1 MKRVFFAAFACCC
14 ILAHAELK
22 PPQAVGDAISERPDN
37 NAKTSADTSNA
48 KHVKLPTL
56 DLPPL
61 AQQSAQHAK
70 RNPEEIKE
78 GTKEQSQSSWG
89 VTEWT
94 AIFNAFCALVTAAF
108 TAVLGRFTIKM
119 AKSARDTATI
129 AENSFNASLASTRA
143 YVYATSARLIYP
155 SMGENPTIDIVVR
168 NYGKTPASIVSLQ
181 SRFLLDGQ
189 DSEKT
194 TTLTLPAFYLSEGAG
209 DSWRL
214 KLEISTADANLIHEG
229 KKSLVLCANIGY
241 EDVGGAR
248 YEQSEVFI
256 FSSDTPYGFL
266 HERSPCAG

>member
-70 RNPEEIKE
+70 QNPEEIKE

-94 AIFNAFCALVTAAF
+94 AIFNALCALVTAAF

-143 YVYATSARLIYP
+143 YVYATSARLAYSAMSEDP
-155 SMGENPTIDIVVR
+155 KIDIVIR

-181 SRFLLDGQ
+181 CRFLLDGQ
-189 DSEKT
+189 DGGKT

-209 DSWRL
+209 DSWNI
-214 KLEISTADANLIHEG
+214 KLAISSTDADLIHDG
-229 KKSLVLCANIGY
+229 KKTLELRIKIGY
-241 EDVGGAR
+241 EDVGGTR
-248 YEQSEVFI
+248 YNQSEAFI
-256 FSSDTPYGFL
+256 FTSDTIYGFL
-266 HERSPCAG
+266 HEKSPCAG